1 MIPVTFQPPNVPADE
16 AGVTQSLG
24 RSPGGLELG
33 YLALHAGRMVQNAV
47 EEAADEAGMPAV
59 DLLALYMLGQ
69 HDGLTGGAL
78 ARLLH
83 VQQSSITPL
92 ADRLEAAGLIER
104 IRDGSDRRKVWLCPT
119 EAGEATLRRTV
130 AVARGAAR
138 EAFGPLS
145 RGSAAA
151 LAALLGEVVEP
162 WLAEVTGPPRA
173 PSASRP
179 ATVTRGGPA

>member
-1 MIPVTFQPPNVPADE
+1 MTQP
-16 AGVTQSLG
+16 LG

-33 YLALHAGRMVQNAV
+33 YLALHAGRLVQTAV
-47 EEAADEAGMPAV
+47 EEAALEAGMPAM
-59 DLLALYMLGQ
+59 DLLALYMLGE

-92 ADRLEAAGLIER
+92 ADRLEGAGLISR
-104 IRDGSDRRKVWLCPT
+104 APDSGDRRKVWLCPT
-119 EAGEATLRRTV
+119 ASGREVLERTI
-130 AVARGAAR
+130 AVARGAVR
-138 EAFGPLS
+138 ESFGPLS

-162 WLAEVTGPPRA
+162 WLAEVTRSGLPSAAPAGPTPRA
-173 PSASRP
+173 GRPSRP
-179 ATVTRGGPA
+179 PG